1 MGARDGRIVSVKQ
14 QQRLTQLRRLRRRPL
29 KWQPLRY
36 SRQRGPATRC
46 AQTGR
51 PLEAPLALRSSGDD
65 SKAAPLRQP
74 LLWRHSLARG
84 VFSFPQLTK
93 VLLAPAFGVAALPS
107 ESSPEERSAGGDVEG
122 LPV

>member
-1 MGARDGRIVSVKQ
+1 MVTAAAGAAAPPTSSATEVATTAVLAPAAG
-14 QQRLTQLRRLRRRPL
+14 LQLAAL
-29 KWQPLRY
+29 K
-36 SRQRGPATRC
+36 
-46 AQTGR
+46 TGR

-93 VLLAPAFGVAALPS
+93 VLLAPALGVAALPS
-107 ESSPEERSAGGDVEG
+107 ESSPEERSASGALKG